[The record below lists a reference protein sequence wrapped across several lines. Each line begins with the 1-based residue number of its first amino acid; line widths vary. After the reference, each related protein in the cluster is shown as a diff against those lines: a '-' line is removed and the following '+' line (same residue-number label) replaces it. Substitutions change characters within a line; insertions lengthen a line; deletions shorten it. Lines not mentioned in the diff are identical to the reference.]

1 MKRLVTIAVAAILCL
16 ALAAPAAAADPWRPL
31 KGGGTTV
38 DTVAGPEGC
47 PAGAGWRYSS
57 AGAITVT
64 HLGLVRVEVSH
75 CSWMDG
81 HFGPGVLTMTA
92 ANGDQ
97 LVFADWGTFEIGM
110 PLEGMT
116 SYVDLHLSLIR
127 GTGRFENARADIAG
141 TGWGVIGSNITT
153 MRYSGEISY

>member
-1 MKRLVTIAVAAILCL
+1 MKRLFALALAIALSL
-16 ALAAPAAAADPWRPL
+16 ALAAPAAAADPWRPF
-31 KGGGTTV
+31 KGGGTTA
-38 DTVAGPEGC
+38 DTITGPEGC
-47 PAGAGWRYSS
+47 PEGAGWRYSS
-57 AGAITVT
+57 AGSVTVT

-97 LVFADWGTFEIGM
+97 LVFEDWGTFEIGM
-110 PLEGMT
+110 PVEGMT
-116 SYVDLHLSLIR
+116 SYIDLHLELVR
-127 GTGRFENARADIAG
+127 GTGRFENARADISG
-141 TGWGVIGSNITT
+141 LGWGVIGSNVTT